1 MKTFYWQEETLDY
14 FHDLKATAS
23 DSEYLKEVEDFIV
36 RDCQLE
42 DGETHEDLFKDL
54 LKQVEG
60 MNK

>member
-1 MKTFYWQEETLDY
+1 MRFCWQEETISY
-14 FHDLKATAS
+14 FQDLRSKSS

-42 DGETHEDLFKDL
+42 AGETHEDLFKDL